1 MAKKSKGTKYSESRS
16 RTYTVNELKDLGWD
30 VKHPSKGGNI
40 LEEQEAK
47 HFDSRFDE
55 LLGRDRPD
63 FMISWKNK
71 PVIVIENKDDKK
83 KIDTAITEAKEYA
96 KKLSKKYFDVRVIS
110 GVAGNAESGVI
121 VRNYYRNI
129 DGQWE
134 EIKGNGYPL
143 TQLLSVNQ
151 LEQVLVNKW
160 ATIDLK
166 IPTEQ
171 EFYNIAERINQILH
185 DAHVNK
191 SDRAVY
197 LGTILLA
204 LREGDIDTSPNVII
218 QQINANVDSALDDC
232 DKSELKPIIKI
243 RSGAAKLKRKLPLIF
258 HNLDRLN
265 IRSLMNTGADVL
277 GKFFETFLRYGN
289 DAKEL
294 GIVFTPRHIIK
305 FMCELVEVTSIDIV
319 YDPACGTGGF
329 LIGAF
334 NRMKE
339 QVANNKGVLEDIK
352 LHQLIGCDSDDS
364 GKIPALAVVNMI
376 FRGDGKSNIYH
387 ENCFTF
393 DKFGKSRFAT
403 KVLMNPPFAQTDEPE
418 TMFIEHGLNSLKE
431 GNLLAT
437 IAPYSIMSQKTLAK
451 WRKNLLK
458 SHTLVAAITMPY
470 DLFYPTSS
478 NVCILVLK
486 ARVPHSGKVWFCR
499 IDNDGFKIKRKK
511 RIEFEGEQ
519 LGKALKVFK
528 TRDLDIGIKEE
539 PGFACYYELDPNDEL
554 TEFSPEA
561 YLASPEFSEDEIQ
574 DRTEQLLREFASFN
588 IKYSNQ
594 LRNLKVTNDA
604 NNR

>member
-1 MAKKSKGTKYSESRS
+1 MKESRGIKYSEQRS
-16 RTYTVNELKDLGWD
+16 RTYTLSELKNLGWD
-30 VKHPSKGGNI
+30 ERHPSKGGNI
-40 LEEQEAK
+40 LEEREAK
-47 HFDSRFDE
+47 HFDPRFDE

-63 FMISWKNK
+63 FLIFFKNN
-71 PVIVIENKDDKK
+71 PVVVIECKDNKNQ
-83 KIDTAITEAKEYA
+83 IDVAIEQAKEYA
-96 KKLSKKYFDVRVIS
+96 EKLSQKYFDVRVIS

-121 VRNYYRNI
+121 VRNCYQKTK
-129 DGQWE
+129 GTWE
-134 EIKGNGYPL
+134 DILGNGYHL
-143 TQLLSVNQ
+143 TQLLSMDQ
-151 LEQVLVNKW
+151 LEQVLVNKC
-160 ATIDLK
+160 ATIDVK

-197 LGTILLA
+197 LGAILLA
-204 LREGDIDTSPNVII
+204 LKEGNIDTSPNVVI
-218 QQINANVDSALDDC
+218 QQINANVGSALDASN
-232 DKSELKPIIKI
+232 KSELKQIIRI
-243 RSGAAKLKRKLPLIF
+243 RGKSLKLKRKLPLIL

-265 IRSLMNTGADVL
+265 IKALMNTGADVL

-305 FMCELVEVTSIDIV
+305 FMCELVEVNSTDIV

-329 LIGAF
+329 LISAF

-339 QVANNKGVLEDIK
+339 QVANSKGALESIK

-387 ENCFTF
+387 ENCFHF
-393 DKFGKSRFAT
+393 KKFGESRFAT
-403 KVLMNPPFAQTDEPE
+403 KVLMNPPFAQKDEPE

-437 IAPYSIMSQKTLAK
+437 IAPYSIMAQKTLAN

-458 SHTLVAAITMPY
+458 NHTLIEAITMPY

-478 NVCILVLK
+478 SVCILVLR
-486 ARVPHSGKVWFCR
+486 AHIPHSGRVWFCR

-511 RIEFEGEQ
+511 RVECEGEQ
-519 LGKALKVFK
+519 LSKALKMFK
-528 TRDLDIGIKEE
+528 ARDLNMGMEEE
-539 PGFACYYELDPNDEL
+539 PGFACYCDIAVDDEL

-561 YLASPEFSEDEIQ
+561 YLASPEFSGDEIQ
-574 DRTEQLLREFASFN
+574 DNLEQLLRDFAAFN
-588 IKYSNQ
+588 IKYSKQ
-594 LRNLKVTNDA
+594 LKKQKEA
-604 NNR
+604 NNANN